1 MNSWD
6 ASQIAYPVGVE
17 YCSKFRLPYPPDVG
31 SCVVVNA
38 ALIVAVA
45 VACSIGEGKL
55 MRVEADANLGFA

>member
-6 ASQIAYPVGVE
+6 ASQIVYQVGVE
-17 YCSKFRLPYPPDVG
+17 YCSKFHLLYPPDVG

-45 VACSIGEGKL
+45 VACNIGEGKL
-55 MRVEADANLGFA
+55 MRVVADANLDFA